1 MIKEIY
7 NWILLDHGLGIDYR
21 QSTLESIW
29 SKRFQYWKKMTGKKE
44 RENEIHCYES
54 FIDQRNEIKET
65 NWNWIF
71 LHYFE

>member
-1 MIKEIY
+1 M
-7 NWILLDHGLGIDYR
+7 GIDKVNWVKKF
-21 QSTLESIW
+21 SAL
-29 SKRFQYWKKMTGKKE
+29 KKMARKKK
-44 RENEIHCYES
+44 RENEIYCYES